1 MSDKENTKPEMSRFR
16 KVLLGVTVGVTV
28 LFIFWIGLY
37 IYSSQF
43 VVTCD
48 NDVIAINKKINET
61 GQISTEDPLFQKLGT
76 DQCIDL
82 SKTGKGVV
90 TQEIKP

>member
-1 MSDKENTKPEMSRFR
+1 MSDKENPKPEMSKFR
-16 KVLLGVTVGVTV
+16 KVLLGVTVFVTV
-28 LFIFWIGLY
+28 FFVIWMGVYIF
-37 IYSSQF
+37 SSQM
-43 VVTCD
+43 VVACD
-48 NDVIAINKKINET
+48 NDLIAINKKINET